1 LKIYPTETYNYQS
14 ISEIDPMTFDYVSF
28 VLPSNIYETPIEE
41 VNEFLNGLEKFYA
54 EIECEKETGILNE
67 LCGV

>member
-1 LKIYPTETYNYQS
+1 
-14 ISEIDPMTFDYVSF
+14 MTFDYVSF

-54 EIECEKETGILNE
+54 EIECEKE
-67 LCGV
+67 VA